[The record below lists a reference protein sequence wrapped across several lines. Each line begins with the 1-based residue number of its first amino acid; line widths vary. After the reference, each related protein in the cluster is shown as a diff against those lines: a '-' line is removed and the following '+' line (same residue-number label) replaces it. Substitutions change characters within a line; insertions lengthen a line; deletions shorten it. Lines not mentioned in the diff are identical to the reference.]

1 MKLVKSKDG
10 VWQYRLDQIEINLLT
25 TVLKKVPFPDLQP
38 VKISRTDKDPK
49 AKEREKLLNES
60 LAQHRKELKK
70 AAGNILDDG
79 KIKHQK
85 EVWMLTLSSE
95 DREMLLQILN
105 DVRVGC
111 WNALGQPQELEPD
124 TPDLTAREI
133 ANYGLL
139 NLAGYFEC
147 GLLTT
152 ES

>member
-25 TVLKKVPFPDLQP
+25 TVLKKFPFTYLQP

>member
-25 TVLKKVPFPDLQP
+25 TVLKKFPFTDLQP

>member
-1 MKLVKSKDG
+1 MKLVKCQDG
-10 VWQYRLDQIEINLLT
+10 IWQYRLDQTEFNLLI
-25 TVLKKVPFPDLQP
+25 TVLKKFPFTDLQP

-85 EVWMLTLSSE
+85 EVWMLTLSPE

-147 GLLTT
+147 GLLKT